1 MKKKSTSKPDESQ
14 LKHIKKPFVDKTGD
28 KAKAGKVRNTVKDTE
43 KKYGGNAPK
52 TSIKLKRSK

>member
-1 MKKKSTSKPDESQ
+1 MKKSDKKTKPSKSQVE
-14 LKHIKKPFVDKTGD
+14 HIKEPFVDTTGD

-52 TSIKLKRSK
+52 TKIKLKRK